1 MKEKPL
7 DQTVI
12 DFQDKILHLF
22 DNPAECAEHLAQ
34 QISELIGA
42 RLVLIA
48 INTEEPSP
56 DILSVF
62 PTKSKDWCHQ
72 QHILQLIELSF
83 TLEKTHCWKKEA
95 VDENLLQLLNAL
107 DADKVIAIPLINRNK
122 LVGSILMIDFLELYD
137 LDSVL
142 KLLDK
147 MSGVFKLIIRNFLL
161 YSNLENIIEI
171 KTNQLQKRN
180 EELLESEAKFK
191 NFFENSIVGKSITS
205 LDGKLNVNNAFCE
218 ILGYTRN
225 ELSNRLW
232 QSITHEDDL
241 EDNVELLNSMLRG
254 ERGSARWIKRYI
266 HKTGKVVWV
275 DVSVSLQRDK
285 EGNPECFYTTIIDIT
300 ERKQA
305 EMAQKES
312 ESKFAAVF
320 NASPV
325 GFLIYDSNKKIVEVN
340 QAYSNLTGYSKE
352 ELIGNRSIDIGL
364 INEEEKLKI
373 LEEVKLSGG
382 VLDNYEVELS
392 KRDGTKFQVLFSSR
406 EIFINGQSHRL
417 GTNVDITDLKKV
429 EETLRKSERR
439 YRTVLETAM
448 DGFWLVDMDQH
459 LLEVNESY
467 IRMSGY
473 SRQELIGMNI
483 TEFRDPATTS
493 EVPHLVD
500 KVLKQGEDRYEI
512 RHIRKDGTSFD
523 VEVSVQYQPTEG
535 GQFVVF
541 LRDITGQKQAKMKL
555 LEALD
560 EAEQFR
566 KALDHISSYVFI
578 KNTELNYTY
587 ANQKALVEFRCA
599 GKSLNEISKSGF
611 FPLEAL
617 NKLKETDSRVLQGE
631 SISEEIDIINSA
643 GKSVTYLVSKDPIYD
658 FKTNNIKGLLGIATD
673 VTERKRIENVL
684 RESESKLLKAMDIA
698 KLCFW
703 EYDYTT
709 DEFTFNDQF
718 YKLYHTTAEQEGG
731 YKMSSSTYAQK
742 FIPQNERSV
751 VADGL
756 RRSSELFD
764 SDHHSIEEHPII
776 CRDGEIRY
784 ITVSSFIIKDDQ
796 GRAVKLK
803 GQNQDITERKQI
815 ENELRESN
823 SQLRLI
829 LDNIPIA
836 IWDWNLQTDKVFA
849 TPKYYAMLGLEPQGD
864 SFYPPAW
871 RNLTHPDDLEM
882 VKLKIDSVQNE
893 GVDNYA
899 YDTRMLHA
907 SGTYRWYSVFANVI
921 DRNPEGKA
929 TRLMGVRIDIDE
941 RKRAEKTLQAREM
954 QLSSMYQT
962 VEDMIFLLEIEDNNQ
977 YRFVSVNQAFCK
989 VTGLTEEMVVG
1000 KLLNEVFSES
1010 SLSIVLEKYNQ
1021 AIRENSIIRWEET
1034 FIYPTGETIGDVSV
1048 APVVVENGH
1057 GRYLVGAIHDIT
1069 ERKKSEEKIAK
1080 LNRVNL
1086 VLGNVNHAVV
1096 HVKEKQELLDKV
1108 CKIAI
1113 EDGKFRMAW
1122 IGIVN
1127 AKTNKVDPVASYGE
1141 VDGYL
1146 DKINIDLN
1154 DPVRGQGPSGRS
1166 IKTGMHCF
1174 SNNIATDK
1182 IMAPWR
1188 NEALLRGYKSSIS
1201 LPFEVVDGFKGA
1213 ITIYSNEVDF
1223 FTEEEI
1229 ELLDK
1234 LAMDISYALEF
1245 IENEVKR
1252 KTAEEKIAKLNRV
1265 NLVLSNVNHAVVHV
1279 KEKQDLFSKVCQIA
1293 IEDGKFRMAWIGIV
1307 NAKTNEVD
1315 PVASCGKVDGYLDD
1329 INIDLNNPVSSNGPT
1344 GRAIKTGKYSYSNNI
1359 ETDENLLLWRESTL
1373 KRGYRSMI
1381 ALPFE
1386 VIGSFKGALTIFSSE
1401 EEFFNE
1407 EEIELLDKL
1416 AMDVSFALEFLEN
1429 ESERKKAEDNLRESE
1444 EKLAT
1449 LFASMTE
1456 MLVLHELVFDEHGKP
1471 INSRIIDCN
1480 DAFTQVTGI
1489 KKENAIG
1496 RIASEVFGV
1505 EGTPYFDIYSKVAM
1519 TGKSYSFNMYY
1530 EPLDKYFMTSV
1541 VSPRKNRFATIT
1553 RDITEI
1559 QQKQEELNSKNKELE
1574 NFIYV
1579 TSHDLRSPLVNI
1591 QGFSQRMI
1599 NQTVEL
1605 GNFIRDCEFN
1615 DEKKSNIEK
1624 IMRDDIPKSLSFI
1637 TSNVYK
1643 MDVLIKGLL
1652 QISRTGRMALV
1663 VQQIDMNQLM
1673 KTIVANYSFQLT
1685 EIKADISIKNLTDCY
1700 GDENLLN
1707 QLFSNLI
1714 GNAIKYRDPNRK
1726 LVIEI
1731 SSHKHFNKVIYNVK
1745 DTGIGI
1751 SSKNLEKIWNVFYRV
1766 NTSTPEPGDGLGLS
1780 LAKTIA
1786 EKNKGKIWAES
1797 EEGKGSTFYV
1807 ELQRNKFTE

>member
-1 MKEKPL
+1 MKEESL
-7 DQTVI
+7 DQTLRDI
-12 DFQDKILHLF
+12 QDKILHLS
-22 DNPAECAEHLAQ
+22 DNPAESVEHLAR

-48 INTEEPSP
+48 INTGESSP

-62 PTKSKDWCHQ
+62 PTKSKEWCNQ
-72 QHILQLIELSF
+72 PQILQLIELSF
-83 TLEKTHCWKKEA
+83 TLEKIHCWKKEV
-95 VDENLLQLLNAL
+95 VDENLLQVLNAL
-107 DADKVIAIPLINRNK
+107 DADKIIVIPLINRHK
-122 LVGSILMIDFLELYD
+122 QVGSILLIDILELYD
-137 LDSVL
+137 LDAVL
-142 KLLDK
+142 ELLNK
-147 MSGVFKLIIRNFLL
+147 MSGVFKLIIRNSLL
-161 YSNLENIIEI
+161 YSNLENMIEI
-171 KTNQLQKRN
+171 RTNQLKKHN

-205 LDGKLNVNNAFCE
+205 LDGKLNTNNAFCE

-225 ELSNRLW
+225 ELSNIPW
-232 QSITHEDDL
+232 QNITHKDDIEFIANEINL
-241 EDNVELLNSMLRG
+241 VLSGAKEFSKFES
-254 ERGSARWIKRYI
+254 RYI
-266 HKTGKVVWV
+266 HKNGSIIWAE
-275 DVSVSLQRDK
+275 VSTYLQRDN
-285 EGNPECFYTTIIDIT
+285 EGKPLYFLTEINDIT
-300 ERKQA
+300 ARKQA
-305 EMAQKES
+305 EMVIKES
-312 ESKFAAVF
+312 EAKFAAVF
-320 NASPV
+320 NTSPV
-325 GFLIYDSNKKIVEVN
+325 GFVIYDSNKKNVEVN
-340 QAYSNLTGYSKE
+340 QAYSDLTGYSKE
-352 ELIGNRSIDIGL
+352 ELIGHRNDTIGL
-364 INEEEKLKI
+364 INEEQRLKI
-373 LEEVKLSGG
+373 MEEMKLSGG
-382 VLDNYEVELS
+382 VLNNYEIELS
-392 KRDGTKFQVLFSSR
+392 KRDGTKFQVLFSSQ

-417 GTNVDITDLKKV
+417 SSSVDITDRKKV
-429 EETLRKSERR
+429 EEALRKSEAR

-448 DGFWLVDMDQH
+448 DGFWLVDMDQN

-473 SRQELIGMNI
+473 TRQELIGMNI
-483 TEFRDPATTS
+483 IDFRDPATPS
-493 EVPHLVD
+493 DIPQLID

-512 RHIRKDGTSFD
+512 RHVRKDGTLFD

-535 GQFVVF
+535 GRFVVF
-541 LRDITGQKQAKMKL
+541 LRDITEQKQAKKDLMK
-555 LEALD
+555 ALD

-566 KALDHISSYVFI
+566 KALDYISSYVFI
-578 KNTELNYTY
+578 KDTELNYVY
-587 ANQKALVEFRCA
+587 ANQKALIEFDCA
-599 GKSLNEISKSGF
+599 GKNLIEINKPGF
-611 FPLEAL
+611 FPLETL
-617 NKLKETDSRVLQGE
+617 NKLKEADSRVLQGE
-631 SISEEIDIINSA
+631 SISDEIDTINQA
-643 GKSVTYLVSKDPIYD
+643 GKLITYLVNKDPIYD
-658 FKTNNIKGLLGIATD
+658 SKTNIIKGLLGIATD
-673 VTERKRIENVL
+673 ITERKRIENVL
-684 RESESKLLKAMDIA
+684 RESESNLLKATDIA

-703 EYDYTT
+703 EYDYVT

-742 FIPQNERSV
+742 FISPDERFV

-756 RRSSELFD
+756 RRASQSAD
-764 SDHHSIEEHPII
+764 ADYHSIKEHHIV
-776 CRDGEIRY
+776 CADGEIRY
-784 ITVSSFIIKDDQ
+784 ITVSSFLIKDDQ

-803 GQNQDITERKQI
+803 GQNQDITEHKQI

-823 SQLRLI
+823 SQLRLV

-836 IWDWNLQTDKVFA
+836 IWDWDLETDKVFA
-849 TPKYYAMLGLEPQGD
+849 TPKFYAMLGVEPKSD
-864 SFYPPAW
+864 SFYRPAW
-871 RNLTHPDDLEM
+871 RDFTHPDDIEM
-882 VKLKIDSVQNE
+882 VKLKINSVQNK
-893 GVDNYA
+893 GVDSYT

-907 SGTYRWYSVFANVI
+907 SGTYRWFSVFANVI

-941 RKRAEKTLQAREM
+941 RKRAEKALQAREM
-954 QLSSMYQT
+954 QLSSIFQT
-962 VEDMIFLLEIEDNNQ
+962 VEDIIFLLEVKDNNQ

-1000 KLLNEVFSES
+1000 KLVNEVISES
-1010 SLSIVLEKYNQ
+1010 SLSIVFEKYNQ

-1034 FIYPTGETIGDVSV
+1034 SIYPTGEVIGDVSV
-1048 APVVVENGH
+1048 APVVVGNGH
-1057 GRYLVGAIHDIT
+1057 SRYLVGAIHDIT
-1069 ERKKSEEKIAK
+1069 ERKKS
-1080 LNRVNL
+1080 
-1086 VLGNVNHAVV
+1086 
-1096 HVKEKQELLDKV
+1096 
-1108 CKIAI
+1108 
-1113 EDGKFRMAW
+1113 
-1122 IGIVN
+1122 
-1127 AKTNKVDPVASYGE
+1127 
-1141 VDGYL
+1141 
-1146 DKINIDLN
+1146 
-1154 DPVRGQGPSGRS
+1154 
-1166 IKTGMHCF
+1166 
-1174 SNNIATDK
+1174 
-1182 IMAPWR
+1182 
-1188 NEALLRGYKSSIS
+1188 
-1201 LPFEVVDGFKGA
+1201 
-1213 ITIYSNEVDF
+1213 
-1223 FTEEEI
+1223 
-1229 ELLDK
+1229 
-1234 LAMDISYALEF
+1234 
-1245 IENEVKR
+1245 
-1252 KTAEEKIAKLNRV
+1252 EEKIAKLNRV

-1279 KEKQDLFSKVCQIA
+1279 KEKQDLFSQICQIVV
-1293 IEDGKFRMAWIGIV
+1293 EDGRFSMAWVGIV

-1315 PVASCGKVDGYLDD
+1315 PVASYGKIDGYLDD
-1329 INIDLNNPVSSNGPT
+1329 INIDLNDAVNSNGPT
-1344 GRAIKTGKYSYSNNI
+1344 GVAIITGKHSYSNSV

-1373 KRGYRSMI
+1373 KRGYKSMI

-1401 EEFFNE
+1401 EESFNE

-1444 EKLAT
+1444 EKLTT

-1480 DAFTQVTGI
+1480 DVFTQITGI
-1489 KKENAIG
+1489 KKEDAIG
-1496 RIASEVFGV
+1496 RIATEVYGV
-1505 EGTPYFDIYSKVAM
+1505 EGAPYFDIYSKVAIS
-1519 TGKSYSFNMYY
+1519 GKSYSFNVYY
-1530 EPLDKYFMTSV
+1530 EPMDKYFMTSV

-1591 QGFSQRMI
+1591 QGFSQRMT
-1599 NQTVEL
+1599 NQTIEL
-1605 GNFIRDCEFN
+1605 DNLIRDCEFN
-1615 DEKKSNIEK
+1615 IEKKINIEK

-1643 MDVLIKGLL
+1643 MDALIKGLL

-1663 VQQIDMNQLM
+1663 VQQIDMNQLL

-1685 EIKADISIKNLTDCY
+1685 ELKADVSIKNLTNCY

-1731 SSHKHFNKVIYNVK
+1731 SSHKHFKKVIYNVK

-1751 SSKNLEKIWNVFYRV
+1751 SSKNIEKIWNVFYRV

-1807 ELQRNKFTE
+1807 ELHRDKFTE